1 MLIALAKNLGGSVQ
15 EALGFENMEAVV
27 KQSARAVFETKK
39 GRLAD
44 GPVPEAGKY
53 GSASFESFDKFW
65 EGLVRE
71 GAWYHLENTGGGPGK
86 VDLYP
91 AALRLEPEKID
102 LGFSYYAGGDG
113 SAPDGAAVPDAA
125 AGRISCPIRLS

>member
-1 MLIALAKNLGGSVQ
+1 
-15 EALGFENMEAVV
+15 MEAVV

-71 GAWYHLENTGGGPGK
+71 GPGIIWKTPGGRERDGTF
-86 VDLYP
+86 YP
-91 AALRLEPEKID
+91 AALQ
-102 LGFSYYAGGDG
+102 AGT
-113 SAPDGAAVPDAA
+113 
-125 AGRISCPIRLS
+125 RKKLI